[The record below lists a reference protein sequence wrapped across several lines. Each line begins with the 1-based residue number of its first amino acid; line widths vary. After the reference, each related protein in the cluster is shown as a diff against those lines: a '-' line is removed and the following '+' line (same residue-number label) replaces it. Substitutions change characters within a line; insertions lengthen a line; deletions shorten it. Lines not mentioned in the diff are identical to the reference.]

1 MDTGM
6 LWFDNDPKL
15 DVLCKVQKAATYYKN
30 KYGEE
35 PNLCFVHPSMM
46 ADAKTN
52 SGFVVV
58 RSNTTMLPNHFWIGV
73 HYSESSNLCQFL

>member
-1 MDTGM
+1 VDTGL

-15 DVLCKVQKAATYYKN
+15 DVLRKVQKAAAYYKH

-46 ADAKTN
+46 KEGKTN
-52 SGFVVV
+52 SGSVVV
-58 RSNTTMLPNHFWIGV
+58 CSNTTTLPNHFWIGV
-73 HYSESSNLCQFL
+73 HYSEATNP